1 MPRTGGVY
9 SPPAGTKGVSNTTI
23 QSVPYNAFVDDLTA
37 DANAARPVTAGG
49 TGSTTASGART
60 ALGLAI
66 GTNVQAFDAGLQS
79 IAGLT
84 TAADRM
90 IYTTASDV
98 YATTALTPFARTL
111 LDDTTA
117 GAALTTLGVSAFV
130 QSILNDADAAAV
142 RTTIGLGTMAT
153 QNAASV
159 AITGGSIAG
168 ITDLAIADGGT
179 GASDAATAR
188 ANLGANNAS
197 NLTTGTVPDARITG
211 AYSGITNLTMTG
223 VLEIANGSPYLRF
236 RDTTTSAYDARIRLD
251 ANNVYFDSSSDGT
264 TYAEFMR
271 FEADT
276 KAAYFQNTVNIT
288 SGGEALRL
296 IGSST
301 TTDPYISFYQ
311 STTRGAYIQYID
323 GTTAEQGLKLFNDLA
338 TGGDTQLVL
347 KNTGGVDGLGYT
359 VNGTDYTVWHSGNLT
374 LGDLGGV
381 PTTRQVIAGN
391 GLTGGG
397 ALSANVTVT
406 MGTPGSITNS
416 TGNSV
421 TSTSHVHAL
430 GFTAAEVYLGT
441 NASEVNYP
449 IGTVLFVALGGGR
462 PDNNT
467 TATVRL
473 SGTNGFSIEGT
484 GTALSGTWRARGG
497 YTSDGDRFGIYQKV
511 A

>member
-1 MPRTGGVY
+1 
-9 SPPAGTKGVSNTTI
+9 
-23 QSVPYNAFVDDLTA
+23 
-37 DANAARPVTAGG
+37 
-49 TGSTTASGART
+49 
-60 ALGLAI
+60 
-66 GTNVQAFDAGLQS
+66 
-79 IAGLT
+79 
-84 TAADRM
+84 
-90 IYTTASDV
+90 
-98 YATTALTPFARTL
+98 
-111 LDDTTA
+111 
-117 GAALTTLGVSAFV
+117 
-130 QSILNDADAAAV
+130 
-142 RTTIGLGTMAT
+142 
-153 QNAASV
+153 
-159 AITGGSIAG
+159 
-168 ITDLAIADGGT
+168 
-179 GASDAATAR
+179 
-188 ANLGANNAS
+188 
-197 NLTTGTVPDARITG
+197 
-211 AYSGITNLTMTG
+211 
-223 VLEIANGSPYLRF
+223 
-236 RDTTTSAYDARIRLD
+236 
-251 ANNVYFDSSSDGT
+251 
-264 TYAEFMR
+264 MR

-276 KAAYFQNTVNIT
+276 KAAYFQYTVNIT

-323 GTTAEQGLKLFNDLA
+323 GTTAEQGLKFFNDLA
-338 TGGDTQLVL
+338 TRGDTQLVL

-374 LGDLGGV
+374 LGDLSGV

-449 IGTVLFVALGGGR
+449 IGTVLFLALGGGR